1 MKYPLV
7 FIPGMMCDSRLFQ
20 PQISEFSKQYL
31 VCITPV
37 SYSDSIEKISFEIL
51 RQLPPKFTLIG
62 LSMGGILA
70 MEIIKKV
77 PERVMKIVLMDTNFK
92 SETLETKSKRIPQIK
107 LVNEGKLEAVMK
119 KQILQNYLVKNKK
132 NQKILEL
139 CLKMAKELGK
149 EIFINQSKALAARKN
164 YKEILKKIKVP
175 SLIIC
180 GRYDQLCPIEVH
192 REMESLIKYSTL
204 EIIPDAAHLPTL
216 EQPSY
221 LNKILKELDR
231 FRNTI
236 L

>member
-51 RQLPPKFTLIG
+51 RQLPQKFTLIG

-77 PERVMKIVLMDTNFK
+77 PERVVKIVLMDTNFK
-92 SETLETKSKRIPQIK
+92 QETEEIKSRRLPQIK
-107 LVNEGKLEAVMK
+107 LVNEGLLVDVMC
-119 KQILQNYLVKNKK
+119 KQIQNNYLRTDRKNKK
-132 NQKILEL
+132 VFDL
-139 CLKMAKELGK
+139 CLSMANDLGK
-149 EIFINQSKALAARKN
+149 EVFINQSKALATRKD
-164 YKEILKKIKVP
+164 YTPTLKNIKVP

-180 GRYDQLCPIEVH
+180 GEYDRLCPIKVH
-192 REMESLIKYSTL
+192 REMESLIDNSTL

-216 EQPSY
+216 EQPAY
-221 LNKILKELDR
+221 LNKILTKWL
-231 FRNTI
+231 
-236 L
+236 LQ

>member
-20 PQISEFSKQYL
+20 PQINEFSKQYL
-31 VCITPV
+31 VCITPA
-37 SYSDSIEKISFEIL
+37 SHSDSIEKISFEIL
-51 RQLPPKFTLIG
+51 SQLPKKFTLIG

-92 SETLETKSKRIPQIK
+92 SETSEIKSKRIPQIN

-119 KQILQNYLVKNKK
+119 KQILQNYLIKNKN
-132 NQKILEL
+132 NQQILEL
-139 CLKMAKELGK
+139 CLKMAKDLGK
-149 EIFINQSKALAARKN
+149 EIFINQSKALTTRQN
-164 YKEILKKIKVP
+164 YKETLKNINVP

-180 GRYDQLCPIEVH
+180 GRYDRLCPVDVH
-192 REMESLIKYSTL
+192 REMESLIQNSTL

-216 EQPSY
+216 EQPLY
-221 LNKILKELDR
+221 LNKILNKWL
-231 FRNTI
+231 
-236 L
+236 LK

>member
-51 RQLPPKFTLIG
+51 RQLPQKFTLIG

-77 PERVMKIVLMDTNFK
+77 PERVVKIVLMDTNFK
-92 SETLETKSKRIPQIK
+92 QETEEIKSRRFPQIK
-107 LVNEGKLEAVMK
+107 LVNEGLLVDVMC
-119 KQILQNYLVKNKK
+119 KQIQNNYLRTDRKNKK
-132 NQKILEL
+132 VFDL
-139 CLKMAKELGK
+139 CLSMANDLGK
-149 EIFINQSKALAARKN
+149 EVFINQSKALATRKD
-164 YKEILKKIKVP
+164 YTPTLKNIKVP

-180 GRYDQLCPIEVH
+180 GEYDRLCPIKVH
-192 REMESLIKYSTL
+192 REMESLIDNSTL

-216 EQPSY
+216 EQPAY
-221 LNKILKELDR
+221 LNKILTKWL
-231 FRNTI
+231 
-236 L
+236 LQ

>member
-51 RQLPPKFTLIG
+51 RQLPQKFTLIG

-77 PERVMKIVLMDTNFK
+77 PERVVKIVLMDTNFK
-92 SETLETKSKRIPQIK
+92 PEREEIKSRRFPQIK
-107 LVNEGKLEAVMK
+107 LVNEGLLVDVMC
-119 KQILQNYLVKNKK
+119 KQIQNNYLRTDRKNKK
-132 NQKILEL
+132 VFDL
-139 CLKMAKELGK
+139 CLSMANDLGK
-149 EIFINQSKALAARKN
+149 EVFINQSKALATRKD
-164 YKEILKKIKVP
+164 YTPTLKNIKVP

-180 GRYDQLCPIEVH
+180 GEYDRLCPIKVH
-192 REMESLIKYSTL
+192 KEMESLIDNSTL

-216 EQPSY
+216 EQPAY
-221 LNKILKELDR
+221 LNKILTKWL
-231 FRNTI
+231 
-236 L
+236 LQ

>member
-31 VCITPV
+31 VCIAPL

-92 SETLETKSKRIPQIK
+92 SETSETKSKRIPQIK

-180 GRYDQLCPIEVH
+180 GRYDRLCPIEVQ
-192 REMESLIKYSTL
+192 REM
-204 EIIPDAAHLPTL
+204 
-216 EQPSY
+216 Q
-221 LNKILKELDR
+221 R
-231 FRNTI
+231 
-236 L
+236 

>member
-51 RQLPPKFTLIG
+51 RQLPQKFTLIG

-77 PERVMKIVLMDTNFK
+77 PERVVKIVLMDTNFK
-92 SETLETKSKRIPQIK
+92 QETEEIKSRRFPQIK
-107 LVNEGKLEAVMK
+107 LVNEGLLVDVMC
-119 KQILQNYLVKNKK
+119 KQIQNNYLRTDRKNKK
-132 NQKILEL
+132 VFDL
-139 CLKMAKELGK
+139 CLSMANDLGK
-149 EIFINQSKALAARKN
+149 EVFINQSKALATRKD
-164 YKEILKKIKVP
+164 YTLTLKNIKVP

-180 GRYDQLCPIEVH
+180 GEYDRLCPIKVH
-192 REMESLIKYSTL
+192 REMESLIDNSTL

-216 EQPSY
+216 EQPAY
-221 LNKILKELDR
+221 LNKILTKWL
-231 FRNTI
+231 
-236 L
+236 LQ

>member
-31 VCITPV
+31 VCIAPV
-37 SYSDSIEKISFEIL
+37 SYSDSIEKISLQIL

-70 MEIIKKV
+70 MEIIKKE

-92 SETLETKSKRIPQIK
+92 SETSETKSKRIPQIK

-164 YKEILKKIKVP
+164 YKEILKNIKVP

-180 GRYDQLCPIEVH
+180 GRYDRLCPIEVH

-221 LNKILKELDR
+221 LNKILKEWL
-231 FRNTI
+231 
-236 L
+236 LQ

>member
-51 RQLPPKFTLIG
+51 RQLPQKFTLIG

-77 PERVMKIVLMDTNFK
+77 PERVVKIVLMDTNFK
-92 SETLETKSKRIPQIK
+92 QETEEIKSRRFPQIK
-107 LVNEGKLEAVMK
+107 LVNEGLLVDVMC
-119 KQILQNYLVKNKK
+119 KQIQNNYLRTDRKNKK
-132 NQKILEL
+132 VFDL
-139 CLKMAKELGK
+139 CLSMANDLGK
-149 EIFINQSKALAARKN
+149 EVFINQSKALATRKD
-164 YKEILKKIKVP
+164 YTSTLKNIKVP

-180 GRYDQLCPIEVH
+180 GEYDRLCPIKVH
-192 REMESLIKYSTL
+192 REMESLIDNSTL

-216 EQPSY
+216 EQPAY
-221 LNKILKELDR
+221 LNKILTKWL
-231 FRNTI
+231 
-236 L
+236 LQ

>member
-51 RQLPPKFTLIG
+51 RQLPQKFTLIG

-92 SETLETKSKRIPQIK
+92 PETEEIKSRRFPQIK
-107 LVNEGKLEAVMK
+107 LVNEGLLVDVMC
-119 KQILQNYLVKNKK
+119 KQIQNNYLRTDRKNKK
-132 NQKILEL
+132 VFDL
-139 CLKMAKELGK
+139 CLSMANDLGK
-149 EIFINQSKALAARKN
+149 EVFINQSKALATRKD
-164 YKEILKKIKVP
+164 YTPTLKNIKVP

-180 GRYDQLCPIEVH
+180 GEYDRLCPIKVH
-192 REMESLIKYSTL
+192 REMESLIDNSTL

-216 EQPSY
+216 EQPAY
-221 LNKILKELDR
+221 LNKILTKWL
-231 FRNTI
+231 
-236 L
+236 LQ